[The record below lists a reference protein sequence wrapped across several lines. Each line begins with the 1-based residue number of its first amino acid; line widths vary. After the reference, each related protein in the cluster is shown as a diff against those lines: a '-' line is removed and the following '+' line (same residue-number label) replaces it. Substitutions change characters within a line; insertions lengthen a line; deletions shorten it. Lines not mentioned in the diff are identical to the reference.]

1 MKIKKSQLRRIIREA
16 AIQEY
21 GITGRSTVL
30 GRDWID
36 AVMEE
41 LADGEI
47 ELAASYVLDSYMMDD
62 TWSKEEEALEE
73 MLMALGPMPSAE
85 AVDAAAKEWYAGYK
99 AGNFRPS
106 PDEYEA
112 EWKRGADRAR
122 ARSAKRRSSK
132 NKRLS

>member
-1 MKIKKSQLRRIIREA
+1 MKITKRQLRRIIREA

-62 TWSKEEEALEE
+62 TWSKEEEALED
-73 MLMALGPMPSAE
+73 MLAALGPNPSVE
-85 AVDAAAKEWYAGYK
+85 AVDSVAKEWYTGYK
-99 AGNFRPS
+99 AGDYRPA
-106 PDEYEA
+106 EEEHEA
-112 EWKRGADRAR
+112 DWKRGADRSR
-122 ARSAKRRSSK
+122 ARSAKRQSRR
-132 NKRLS
+132 RLS